1 MRAAGLEGVSA
12 HGLLKSA
19 AVRLAENDQSD
30 HEIMAMGGWDTLK
43 GGSLHKRCMPEVTR
57 RECAKKEPRS
67 TELEQK

>member
-30 HEIMAMGGWDTLK
+30 HEIMAMCGWDTLK
-43 GGSLHKRCMPEVTR
+43 EVARYTKGVRRKRL
-57 RECAKKEPRS
+57 
-67 TELEQK
+67 TENVLKRDQEGQN